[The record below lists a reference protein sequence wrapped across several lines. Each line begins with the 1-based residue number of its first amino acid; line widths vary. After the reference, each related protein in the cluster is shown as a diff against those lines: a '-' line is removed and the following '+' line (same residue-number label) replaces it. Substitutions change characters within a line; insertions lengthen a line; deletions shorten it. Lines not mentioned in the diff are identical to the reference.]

1 MIIVTITRNVKGKI
15 IEFEANGHADFA
27 KAGEDI
33 VCAAV
38 SSLLQTTIKGLQEY
52 VKINLD
58 IRKEK
63 GHLKVKI
70 KEINQQSVQLLADAI
85 LETLVLGLK
94 AIEKEYKKY
103 MKLVEKSNIS
113 LKINHE

>member
-1 MIIVTITRNVKGKI
+1 VIIVTIIRNEEGKI
-15 IEFEANGHADFA
+15 VQFEGSGHADFA
-27 KAGEDI
+27 KSGEDI

-38 SSLLQTTIKGLQEY
+38 SALLQSTIKGLKEY

-58 IRKEK
+58 ISKEK
-63 GHLKVKI
+63 GYLQVRMPEI
-70 KEINQQSVQLLADAI
+70 KQESIQLLSNAI

-103 MKLVEKSNIS
+103 MKLIERREK
-113 LKINHE
+113 K